1 MLIAM
6 EYDET
11 EIEDIK
17 IKTFNSQQTSI
28 KNINKCIEN
37 RIILKRRS

>member
-11 EIEDIK
+11 EIEDINQNK
-17 IKTFNSQQTSI
+17 NSQQTAI